1 MARQCSACVG
11 FRFKSDAASL
21 VDRWPA
27 ALLGFVCFGLVLVMS
42 TGGNPA
48 ATRTDQDARG
58 DESNGH
64 PNEDL
69 IRARRPVNAGPT
81 QPPGA
86 EAGEFDDGERQVKPE
101 PIDEEA
107 VRLRGVGQELFPRA
121 DYESMA
127 ATYAEL
133 CARPS
138 ATVDDHMWHGHAHQ
152 LARNWPAAVQAYH
165 RALVRLDAQIA
176 STEIELKS
184 LEERA
189 KLDESIKFRKGSR
202 YPFLKRDQEQL
213 PKQWPDL
220 VLRIGHL
227 ELAELKNPA
236 AAAKTLSQGLRF
248 APELALPLGELLA
261 TAEAAATTKPK
272 TEDYIRALQFIDPL
286 ETQRYLAMAQEQLNQ
301 PAAALDT
308 WSRVRLSKLVHPSS
322 YATTDPVHLSELAS
336 KLPQDSMQPYHRF
349 VLKTPDR
356 EPLKPRE
363 AKDFLKTGPA
373 NPFQAT
379 PLPGCEFTK
388 IGPTADSLVQ
398 LPDGRLLM
406 AFASGDQHH
415 IGIKL
420 SSSNHGTEWE
430 APWEFA
436 HNSIFDTRAPS
447 LLVDDDGE
455 IWMLCL
461 SKRLTTERFAS
472 GPYELWLTHSR
483 DGRGW
488 SPLRSLQ
495 MQSESEPPR
504 VAAGQYQE
512 IIQLTRLPDRRFGIF
527 HGRHFGAAESPSQI
541 TTLSPLSLPLDQQR
555 YASNPYATFEAKGRC
570 HLVFDDFGRGLYY
583 TRSDDMQTW
592 SPLQKLGMAEKNSS
606 FSRPQLLLADDRVAL
621 LHEKNSGVWL
631 QRGTLTASGLQ
642 LGEATQITDHLMPLN
657 GSRLLRVGDR
667 VLISAGTP
675 PYVSNLLSAP
685 LAELLKDPL

>member
-1 MARQCSACVG
+1 MRFAARLAVG
-11 FRFKSDAASL
+11 VFLCLAAWQAQAAEISYL
-21 VDRWPA
+21 EDLALAKDRAVP
-27 ALLGFVCFGLVLVMS
+27 LQQLIPG
-42 TGGNPA
+42 TN
-48 ATRTDQDARG
+48 
-58 DESNGH
+58 
-64 PNEDL
+64 DL
-69 IRARRPVNAGPT
+69 IRPRRPVIDGPA

-86 EAGEFDDGERQVKPE
+86 GAGEFDDGERQVKPE

-127 ATYAEL
+127 ATYADL

-138 ATVDDHMWHGHAHQ
+138 ATVDDHLWHGHAHQ

-165 RALVRLDAQIA
+165 RALIRLDQQIA
-176 STEIELKS
+176 STEIELKT
-184 LEERA
+184 LEEDANR
-189 KLDESIKFRKGSR
+189 DESIKFRRGSK
-202 YPFLKRDQEQL
+202 YPFLKRDQEQF

-227 ELAELKNPA
+227 ELVELKNPA

-248 APELALPLGELLA
+248 TPELAVPLGELLA
-261 TAEAAATTKPK
+261 TAEAAAKAKPDH
-272 TEDYIRALQFIDPL
+272 TRALQFIDPL

-308 WSRVRLSKLVHPSS
+308 WSRVRLSKLVYPSS

-336 KLPQDSMQPYHRF
+336 KLPQDSIQPYHRF
-349 VLKTPDR
+349 VLKTPDH
-356 EPLKPRE
+356 EPRKLRE

-379 PLPGCEFTK
+379 PLPGFEFTN
-388 IGPTADSLVQ
+388 IGPTAGSLVR

-415 IGIKL
+415 TGIKL
-420 SSSNHGTEWE
+420 SSSNHGTEWD

-436 HNSIFDTRAPS
+436 HNSTFDTRAPS

-461 SKRLTTERFAS
+461 SKRLTTDRFAS

-504 VAAGQYQE
+504 VATGQYQE
-512 IIQLTRLPDRRFGIF
+512 IVQLARLADRRFGIL
-527 HGRHFGAAESPSQI
+527 HVRLVGAAASPGQI
-541 TTLSPLSLPLDQQR
+541 TTLSPLSLPLDQQQHV
-555 YASNPYATFEAKGRC
+555 SNPYATFEAEGRC

-583 TRSDDMQTW
+583 TRSDDLQTW
-592 SPLQKLGMAEKNSS
+592 SPLQKLGMAEQNSS
-606 FSRPQLLLADDRVAL
+606 ISKPQMLLVDDRVAL

-631 QRGTLTASGLQ
+631 QRGTITASGLQ
-642 LGEATQITDHLMPLN
+642 LGQATQITNHLMPLN

-675 PYVSNLLSAP
+675 PCVSNLLSAP
-685 LAELLKDPL
+685 ITELLKEPL